1 MTSTFNLYQCP
12 AQTSTSTFNLH
23 LRRGVKVHSWLPPS
37 SRVLHRVAQ
46 STSLSLMTDQPP
58 QSGNGPAPATAGGA
72 ADACP
77 ASAGAIFC
85 GSGGGRGT
93 INTSIQPCLR
103 RRGCCCKCLPR
114 LRGCDLLRGWRRR
127 RWRRRRDALH
137 RPRVPRLRGCN
148 HSICV
153 LGRPL
158 CPTRPCPLGLRLQRH
173 GVRLSHDR
181 ARHDD
186 GLILD
191 RLALNACRPHTV
203 VTRLGDRAL
212 D

>member
-1 MTSTFNLYQCP
+1 MPGQNQHVHFESSFMEPGADARIQI
-12 AQTSTSTFNLH
+12 QG
-23 LRRGVKVHSWLPPS
+23 RIRGCPPS
-37 SRVLHRVAQ
+37 SRVLHKVAQ
-46 STSLSLMTDQPP
+46 STSLSLMTDQP
-58 QSGNGPAPATAGGA
+58 QQAGPRHRGRCCT
-72 ADACP
+72 CP

-85 GSGGGRGT
+85 GSGGGRAA

-114 LRGCDLLRGWRRR
+114 LRGYDLLRGWRRR

-158 CPTRPCPLGLRLQRH
+158 GPSMPRPLGLRLQRH
-173 GVRLSHDR
+173 GVGLSHDR
-181 ARHDD
+181 GRHDD
-186 GLILD
+186 GLILG
-191 RLALNACRPHTV
+191 RLALTACRPQW
-203 VTRLGDRAL
+203 
-212 D
+212 